1 MGGGEVEVKDYCDG
15 RGRILRGI
23 SRRSKFVHFV
33 FSSLAFND

>member
-1 MGGGEVEVKDYCDG
+1 MGGGEVEEREYNDG

-33 FSSLAFND
+33 FSSLVFND